1 LDWYYLLAGLLVLIG
16 LFGTLLPVLP
26 GLPLVFA
33 GLWLIAWTDGF
44 AKVSMLTVGILGFI
58 AALSMLID
66 FFASLITTKK
76 VGASKTAMWGIV
88 IGGVL
93 GLFAGVFGLFFGAA
107 IGALVGELIAY
118 RDASRATTVG
128 LAAGL
133 GFVIGFIAKIVLSLL
148 MLGVFAFAYYYY

>member
-1 LDWYYLLAGLLVLIG
+1 LDWYYLLAALLVLIG
-16 LFGTLLPVLP
+16 LFGTLLPVVP
-26 GLPLVFA
+26 GVPLIFA

-44 AKVSMLTVGILGFI
+44 AKVSMLTVSILGFI
-58 AALSMLID
+58 AIFSMLID

-76 VGASKTAMWGIV
+76 VGASKTAMWGVV

-133 GFVIGFIAKIVLSLL
+133 GFVIGFVAKIVLSLL
-148 MLGVFAFAYYYY
+148 MLGIFAFAYYY